1 MLRRALDQAVAQA
14 AAMSSETNGMVDR
27 RIMGKLLLTYFQRN
41 HSKEVGVRG
50 GRGAASGTGQS
61 ICRLV
66 LVLHR
71 ASCCLQSDP
80 VRLRQAVEP

>member
-41 HSKEVGVRG
+41 HSKEVGVRK
-50 GRGAASGTGQS
+50 RKGANGAGQS
-61 ICRLV
+61 IWRLAFHWAV
-66 LVLHR
+66 EDAMLPG
-71 ASCCLQSDP
+71 QSGS
-80 VRLRQAVEP
+80 VRLLA